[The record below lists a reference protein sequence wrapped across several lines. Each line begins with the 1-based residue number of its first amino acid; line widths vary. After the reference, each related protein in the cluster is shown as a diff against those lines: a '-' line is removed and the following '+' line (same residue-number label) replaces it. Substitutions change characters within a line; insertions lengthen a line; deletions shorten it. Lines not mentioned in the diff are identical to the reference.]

1 MRKIIVVAF
10 LSLSLNACVSYGY
23 KHQEM
28 DEQIEAM
35 QEDAQQKVIIAE
47 RAERKERREERHE
60 ERMNQAEAY
69 KKATDGQNTYIVY

>member
-10 LSLSLNACVSYGY
+10 LSLSLNACVSYGH

-35 QEDAQQKVIIAE
+35 QEDAQK
-47 RAERKERREERHE
+47 R
-60 ERMNQAEAY
+60 
-69 KKATDGQNTYIVY
+69 

>member
-10 LSLSLNACVSYGY
+10 LFLSLNACVSYGN

-35 QEDAQQKVIIAE
+35 QEDAQQKVIIVE
-47 RAERKERREERHE
+47 RAERKELREERHDE
-60 ERMNQAEAY
+60 SMNQAEAY